1 MTTQAR
7 RLARWLR
14 LVVTCLAF
22 VLGSPTPAIAVEP
35 LDQIVLVTEAEDE
48 PREEARAESPKAS
61 VGTCVESAI
70 AAESVESPVLV
81 SRRYLTNCALLL

>member
-22 VLGSPTPAIAVEP
+22 VLGSPTPAIAGEP
-35 LDQIVLVTEAEDE
+35 LDQIVLVAEDE
-48 PREEARAESPKAS
+48 PREEARAEIPKADVATF
-61 VGTCVESAI
+61 VGPAVV
-70 AAESVESPVLV
+70 AENVESPVLV
-81 SRRYLTNCALLL
+81 SRRYLANCALLL